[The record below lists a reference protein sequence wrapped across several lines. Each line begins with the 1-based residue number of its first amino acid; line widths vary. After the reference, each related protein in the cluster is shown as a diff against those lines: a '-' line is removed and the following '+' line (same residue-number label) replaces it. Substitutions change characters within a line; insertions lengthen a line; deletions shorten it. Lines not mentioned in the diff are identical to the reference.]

1 MNVSRRNWLAAA
13 GASMLLPR
21 SIQAAD
27 LHGSGDPDV
36 WPVVVVGSGLAG
48 LSAAYS
54 AMQNAAGR
62 VLLLDKGPLIGGHSQ
77 YSSGSIA
84 TVVPHDPKRSGWQD
98 SVEQFIADALAVGG
112 GSGDT
117 AVLTALARDSYSA
130 LKWLESTGVFFG
142 PVFTAKSGLHPRCFA
157 MPGNS
162 AGRSYVLAM
171 ARCVR
176 DAGATFRLNSQV
188 VGFERIPSGGWIV
201 NVKESADGKTTSRTY
216 VAKSLVIASGGFT
229 ADRKRCARIDPHL
242 TAEVH
247 TTADSYGTVW
257 DGATSEI
264 LDSAQ
269 TVGAA
274 VTDGFGLQLL
284 PFWGGRLLD
293 YDGGDIYVNAAGE
306 RFVNESLPWKVIAD
320 KMLDLEDRS
329 CWVITDA
336 RSHKGA
342 MLGLKLINGIV
353 FKADSIEEMA
363 SRMHV
368 PSPILKKTIENYNKS
383 VDKGYDSATG
393 KTIFSQRIEQPP
405 FYFGKESIYVHT
417 TLDGIRTDEHARV
430 LSVKGVPM
438 PGLFVAGEVSGGIFG
453 TDRLGGASMT
463 NCLVMGRRAGKN
475 AAINAIGS

>member
-13 GASMLLPR
+13 GAFMLLPR

-62 VLLLDKGPLIGGHSQ
+62 VLLLEKGPLIGGHSQ

-84 TVVPHDPKRSGWQD
+84 TVVPQDPKKVGWQD

-117 AVLTALARDSYSA
+117 AVLTALARDSYPA
-130 LKWLESTGVFFG
+130 LKWLESCGVFFG

-176 DAGATFRLNSQV
+176 DAGTTFRLTSQA
-188 VGFERIPSGGWIV
+188 VGFEQNSSGGWV
-201 NVKESADGKTTSRTY
+201 VEVKESAGGLTKTRT
-216 VAKSLVIASGGFT
+216 VTTKSLVIASGGFT
-229 ADRKRCARIDPHL
+229 ADTERCARIDPRL

-247 TTADSYGTVW
+247 TTANPYGTVW

-264 LDSAQ
+264 LDVAQ
-269 TVGAA
+269 AVGAA

-293 YDGGDIYVNAAGE
+293 YDGGDIYVNATGE
-306 RFVNESLPWKVIAD
+306 RFVNESLPWKAIAD

-438 PGLFVAGEVSGGIFG
+438 PGLFVAGEVSGGILG

-475 AAINAIGS
+475 AAINARKG

>member
-62 VLLLDKGPLIGGHSQ
+62 VLLLEKGPLIGGHSQ

-84 TVVPHDPKRSGWQD
+84 TVVPQDPKKVGWQD

-117 AVLTALARDSYSA
+117 AVLTALARDSYPA
-130 LKWLESTGVFFG
+130 LKWLESCGVFFG

-176 DAGATFRLNSQV
+176 DAGTTFRLTSQA
-188 VGFERIPSGGWIV
+188 VGFEQNSSGGWV
-201 NVKESADGKTTSRTY
+201 VEVKESAGGLTKTRTITT
-216 VAKSLVIASGGFT
+216 KSLVIASGGFT
-229 ADRKRCARIDPHL
+229 ADTERCARIDPRL
-242 TAEVH
+242 TADVH
-247 TTADSYGTVW
+247 TTANPYGTVW
-257 DGATSEI
+257 DGATAEI
-264 LDSAQ
+264 LDAAQ
-269 TVGAA
+269 AVGVA
-274 VTDGFGLQLL
+274 VTDGYGLQLL

-293 YDGGDIYVNAAGE
+293 YDGGDIYVNATGE
-306 RFVNESLPWKVIAD
+306 RFVNKSLPWKAIAD

-336 RSHKGA
+336 RSHKGPCWGSNSSTA
-342 MLGLKLINGIV
+342 SFLKQI
-353 FKADSIEEMA
+353 
-363 SRMHV
+363 R
-368 PSPILKKTIENYNKS
+368 LKKWQVVCMSPLQFSKKQMRTTTRAWIRGTTRQRVKRFFLNAS
-383 VDKGYDSATG
+383 SSRLFISAKNRSRCTRRS
-393 KTIFSQRIEQPP
+393 TA
-405 FYFGKESIYVHT
+405 FGQTST
-417 TLDGIRTDEHARV
+417 HA
-430 LSVKGVPM
+430 
-438 PGLFVAGEVSGGIFG
+438 F
-453 TDRLGGASMT
+453 
-463 NCLVMGRRAGKN
+463 CL
-475 AAINAIGS
+475 

>member
-1 MNVSRRNWLAAA
+1 MNVSRRNWFAAA

-62 VLLLDKGPLIGGHSQ
+62 VLLLEKGPLIGGHSQ

-176 DAGATFRLNSQV
+176 DAGTTFRLTSQA
-188 VGFERIPSGGWIV
+188 VGFEQNSSGGWV
-201 NVKESADGKTTSRTY
+201 VEVKESAGGLTKTRTITT
-216 VAKSLVIASGGFT
+216 KSLVIASGGFT
-229 ADRKRCARIDPHL
+229 ADTERCARIDPRL

-247 TTADSYGTVW
+247 TTANPYGTVW
-257 DGATSEI
+257 D
-264 LDSAQ
+264 
-269 TVGAA
+269 
-274 VTDGFGLQLL
+274 
-284 PFWGGRLLD
+284 
-293 YDGGDIYVNAAGE
+293 
-306 RFVNESLPWKVIAD
+306 
-320 KMLDLEDRS
+320 
-329 CWVITDA
+329 
-336 RSHKGA
+336 
-342 MLGLKLINGIV
+342 
-353 FKADSIEEMA
+353 
-363 SRMHV
+363 
-368 PSPILKKTIENYNKS
+368 
-383 VDKGYDSATG
+383 
-393 KTIFSQRIEQPP
+393 
-405 FYFGKESIYVHT
+405 
-417 TLDGIRTDEHARV
+417 
-430 LSVKGVPM
+430 
-438 PGLFVAGEVSGGIFG
+438 
-453 TDRLGGASMT
+453 
-463 NCLVMGRRAGKN
+463 
-475 AAINAIGS
+475 

>member
-1 MNVSRRNWLAAA
+1 MWFVLVGRFCVLSQRGSFHCIPIVLVAMPCHVFH
-13 GASMLLPR
+13 ASTWMR
-21 SIQAAD
+21 HI
-27 LHGSGDPDV
+27 
-36 WPVVVVGSGLAG
+36 
-48 LSAAYS
+48 
-54 AMQNAAGR
+54 
-62 VLLLDKGPLIGGHSQ
+62 
-77 YSSGSIA
+77 

-176 DAGATFRLNSQV
+176 GAGAAFRLNNQV

-201 NVKESADGKTTSRTY
+201 NVKESASGKTTSKTY

-229 ADRKRCARIDPHL
+229 ADRKRCARIDPRL

-247 TTADSYGTVW
+247 TTANPYGTVW

-264 LDSAQ
+264 LDAAQ
-269 TVGAA
+269 AVGAA

-306 RFVNESLPWKVIAD
+306 RFVNES
-320 KMLDLEDRS
+320 
-329 CWVITDA
+329 
-336 RSHKGA
+336 
-342 MLGLKLINGIV
+342 
-353 FKADSIEEMA
+353 
-363 SRMHV
+363 
-368 PSPILKKTIENYNKS
+368 
-383 VDKGYDSATG
+383 
-393 KTIFSQRIEQPP
+393 PP
-405 FYFGKESIYVHT
+405 
-417 TLDGIRTDEHARV
+417 
-430 LSVKGVPM
+430 
-438 PGLFVAGEVSGGIFG
+438 
-453 TDRLGGASMT
+453 
-463 NCLVMGRRAGKN
+463 
-475 AAINAIGS
+475 

>member
-1 MNVSRRNWLAAA
+1 
-13 GASMLLPR
+13 
-21 SIQAAD
+21 
-27 LHGSGDPDV
+27 
-36 WPVVVVGSGLAG
+36 
-48 LSAAYS
+48 
-54 AMQNAAGR
+54 
-62 VLLLDKGPLIGGHSQ
+62 
-77 YSSGSIA
+77 
-84 TVVPHDPKRSGWQD
+84 
-98 SVEQFIADALAVGG
+98 
-112 GSGDT
+112 
-117 AVLTALARDSYSA
+117 
-130 LKWLESTGVFFG
+130 
-142 PVFTAKSGLHPRCFA
+142 

-162 AGRSYVLAM
+162 AGRSYVLTM
-171 ARCVR
+171 TRCVR

-229 ADRKRCARIDPHL
+229 ADRKRCARIDPRL

-247 TTADSYGTVW
+247 TTANPYGTVW

-264 LDSAQ
+264 LDAAQ
-269 TVGAA
+269 AVGAA

-306 RFVNESLPWKVIAD
+306 RFVNESLPWKVITD

-353 FKADSIEEMA
+353 YKADTIEEMA

-368 PSPILKKTIENYNKS
+368 PSPVLKKTIETYNKS
-383 VDKGYDSATG
+383 VDKEYDEATG
-393 KTIFSQRIEQPP
+393 KTIFFFSAHRTAAFLLRQ
-405 FYFGKESIYVHT
+405 GVNLHT
-417 TLDGIRTDEHARV
+417 HDA
-430 LSVKGVPM
+430 
-438 PGLFVAGEVSGGIFG
+438 
-453 TDRLGGASMT
+453 
-463 NCLVMGRRAGKN
+463 
-475 AAINAIGS
+475 